1 MRQYLVR
8 GLIHAPRGR
17 VCYKRQ
23 GQIGSNDCIYSS
35 ITPPLFTHHFQ
46 LFAHSDP
53 LHKSVKCG
61 EGRTE
66 EVPFLF
72 NAARITQPP
81 TCMKP
86 VACVRMHTRSRCGGD
101 AVAGS
106 APDPVSVS
114 AAESL
119 TQSLSS
125 MKVATRPTT
134 TVTA

>member
-1 MRQYLVR
+1 MPLEVGYVTN
-8 GLIHAPRGR
+8 
-17 VCYKRQ
+17 VKVKS
-23 GQIGSNDCIYSS
+23 GQMIAS
-35 ITPPLFTHHFQ
+35 IPPLHLRSSPTIFNFSRTLILFTNPSNVEIF
-46 LFAHSDP
+46 
-53 LHKSVKCG
+53 G